1 MTGGTGLSDDAL
13 ARVEIEEASAGDIE
27 EIVEVQRLA
36 FREEM
41 KLYGFFDIPPLTETV
56 EEVLEALH
64 EQVVLKAVCDGA
76 IVGAVRATVREG
88 SCLVGRLVVRPE
100 LWNRG
105 IGRALMDAVEERYGD
120 SCRLELFTGSR
131 SIRNI
136 TLYEKLGY
144 VAFRTED
151 VGDSIQLIYMEKAR
165 GAGRA

>member
-1 MTGGTGLSDDAL
+1 M
-13 ARVEIEEASAGDIE
+13 
-27 EIVEVQRLA
+27 
-36 FREEM
+36 
-41 KLYGFFDIPPLTETV
+41 
-56 EEVLEALH
+56 
-64 EQVVLKAVCDGA
+64 
-76 IVGAVRATVREG
+76 REG